1 MSDTKDLSGLV
12 AQVQGLMNGYLKLRD
27 EKVALEAELSTRR
40 EDIRRL
46 EKLVASQNAEIDKLK
61 GK

>member
-1 MSDTKDLSGLV
+1 MADMTGIV
-12 AQVQGLMNGYLKLRD
+12 AQVQGLLNGYLKLLD
-27 EKVALEAELSTRR
+27 DKQSLEGELTTRR

-61 GK
+61 SAAK